1 MKTYR
6 RQLCHRSPWQNT
18 SSSNNGLDQNLL
30 HHRQAQILF
39 TVQVLAHEFALIYL
53 LLTNYHSF
61 QSCTVHLPE
70 IALLLQVECDHT
82 GNLVVDYQ
90 HTTPMF
96 EDPVGDRIS
105 KY

>member
-1 MKTYR
+1 M
-6 RQLCHRSPWQNT
+6 
-18 SSSNNGLDQNLL
+18 
-30 HHRQAQILF
+30 
-39 TVQVLAHEFALIYL
+39 

-70 IALLLQVECDHT
+70 IALPLQVECDHT

-105 KY
+105 KYWEYKYLIIDQNTKLNYLGT